1 MANTRAKL
9 NSTSKRLGKLLSK
22 HWLWLFLF
30 ITLLAIAV
38 RFVGITKSSIWHDE
52 GFSVMLS
59 SRGWLDVW
67 LGSARDVHPPLY
79 YELLHGW
86 SLIFGSSALA
96 SRSLSAIFGVIVVGL
111 GYLVT
116 LKISKKYNIAA
127 LAGIILALNPFLVRY
142 SQEARMY
149 GVLGVFVLIAILGL
163 IRIVTNHKDKLGY
176 LLYIVGV
183 SAGLYTHYF
192 MVLVV
197 ASFWVYLL
205 SIYFATNSNKKSS
218 IKLIVD
224 WRWWLANITALVIF
238 LPWLPNMIKQ
248 LTRAQGLGW
257 LSKTSIMTFNDT
269 IWQFVTFTDA
279 HKIWPLVYWVVPL
292 VVLLAIIYASHQ
304 DKTKQHFVRLLG
316 IFCLFP
322 IIVAILASQLK
333 PIFHERY
340 FVFTAIGICIVLAI
354 AIAGIYKKHRFIAV
368 AVAVVIIA
376 VQLVGLRNVNSQA
389 SHRMDNVFGEINKNF
404 KPGDKIISGE
414 LYTYFD
420 GSFYNSTGTTML
432 LFTGSGRPNGY
443 GESALIYD
451 KNIYLDSY
459 SSLAP
464 GRVWLLGKT
473 GSHTYYDAV
482 PASWQLEESFSQGYS
497 EVRLYQIQ

>member
-1 MANTRAKL
+1 MANTSTKP
-9 NSTSKRLGKLLSK
+9 NSTSKQLGKLLSK
-22 HWLWLFLF
+22 HWLWLFLL
-30 ITLLAIAV
+30 IILLATAV
-38 RFVGITKSSIWHDE
+38 RFFDITKSSIWHDE
-52 GFSVMLS
+52 GFSAMLS
-59 SRGWLDVW
+59 GRDWLDVW

-86 SLIFGSSALA
+86 SLVFGSSALA
-96 SRSLSAIFGVIVVGL
+96 LRSLSAIFGVIVVGL

-116 LKISKKYNIAA
+116 LKISKKHNLAA
-127 LAGIILALNPFLVRY
+127 LAGFILALNPFLVRY

-163 IRIVTNHKDKLGY
+163 IRIVTDHKDRLGY
-176 LLYIVGV
+176 LLYIVGI

-192 MVLVV
+192 TALVV
-197 ASFWVYLL
+197 VSFWVYVV
-205 SIYFATNSNKKSS
+205 SIFITFKNNKKSS
-218 IKLIVD
+218 NKLLVD
-224 WRWWLANITALVIF
+224 WRWWLANAIALVIF

-269 IWQFVTFTDA
+269 IWQFATFTDA
-279 HKIWPLVYWVVPL
+279 HRIWPLVYWVVPI
-292 VVLLAIIYASHQ
+292 VVLMAIIYAVYQ

-322 IIVAILASQLK
+322 IIVTILASQLK

-340 FVFTAIGICIVLAI
+340 FVFTAIGICMIIAFALAD
-354 AIAGIYKKHRFIAV
+354 IYKKHRFIAV
-368 AVAVVIIA
+368 VVAVVVIA
-376 VQLVGLRNVNSQA
+376 AQLVGLRNVNSQA
-389 SHRMDNVFGEINKNF
+389 SHRIDNVVNEINKNF
-404 KPGDKIISGE
+404 KPGDIIISGE

-420 GSFYNSTGTTML
+420 GSFYNSTGSRML
-432 LFTGSGRPNGY
+432 LFTGGGRPNGY

-451 KNIYLDSY
+451 KGVYLDSY
-459 SSLAP
+459 SSLAA

-473 GSHTYYDAV
+473 GSHSYYDAV
-482 PASWQLEESFSQGYS
+482 PASWQLQESFSQGYS